1 MLHYQPG
8 DSLAH
13 RLDPRTK
20 LLFEIAFAAA
30 AFVYT
35 TPRGLLAFGVLG
47 VLALAGADTNPLRVV
62 WSYRFVMPFLL
73 AAPLIAMLTLG
84 SPWFVP
90 SEGVDPAL
98 ASGRNLVVL
107 VVCGGYV
114 RTTSVTDSRA
124 AIQRTVPGR
133 PGQFLGLGIELV
145 ARFLPVLRRDL
156 LAIRDAEAARL
167 GTGRPLRER
176 IGTLATSGL
185 NRAFRRADRLS
196 VAMQAR
202 CLSWNPT
209 LPPLGFG
216 WVDVPVV
223 GLSVLLFGAAAAQV
237 VGISPPFQ

>member
-20 LLFEIAFAAA
+20 LLFQIAFAAA
-30 AFVYT
+30 AFAYT
-35 TPRGLLAFGVLG
+35 TPRGLLAFGALG
-47 VLALAGADTNPLRVV
+47 ILALAGADTNPLRVV
-62 WSYRFVMPFLL
+62 WAYRFVMPFLL
-73 AAPLIAMLTLG
+73 GAPVVAMLTLG
-84 SPWFVP
+84 SPWLVP
-90 SEGVDPAL
+90 SVGVDPAL
-98 ASGRNLVVL
+98 ASVRNLVVL

-114 RTTSVTDSRA
+114 RTTSIAASRA

-167 GTGRPLRER
+167 GTDRPLRER
-176 IGTLATSGL
+176 MSTLATSGL

-196 VAMQAR
+196 LAMQAR

-209 LPPLGFG
+209 LPALQFG

-223 GLSVLLFGAAAAQV
+223 GLSVLLLSAAAARL
-237 VGISPPFQ
+237 VGLSPLL

>member
-1 MLHYQPG
+1 MLRYQPG

-20 LLFEIAFAAA
+20 LCFQLAFAAVA
-30 AFVYT
+30 VAYT
-35 TPRGLLAFGVLG
+35 TPRGLLAVGALG
-47 VLALAGADTNPLRVV
+47 LLALAAADTNPFRVV

-73 AAPLIAMLTLG
+73 AAPTVAMLSLG
-84 SPWFVP
+84 PPWIDLTAA
-90 SEGVDPAL
+90 VDPAV
-98 ASGRNLVVL
+98 ASVRNLL
-107 VVCGGYV
+107 VIAVSGGYI

-133 PGQFLGLGIELV
+133 AGQFLGLGIELV

-167 GTGRPLRER
+167 GADRPLGER
-176 IGTLATSGL
+176 MSTLATAGL

-216 WVDVPVV
+216 WVDYPIV
-223 GLSVLLFGAAAAQV
+223 GLSLLLVGAAAV
-237 VGISPPFQ
+237 RLVGLAPF